1 MIKAWWINWQ
11 LRNFWFLRLR
21 AFFHMIWLIIKHRF
35 DLEAMEKENTA
46 NLDRLNKEA
55 AELTRQIK
63 FLDSVVEGEKERRIN
78 GNST

>member
-21 AFFHMIWLIIKHRF
+21 AFFHTIWLIIKHGF
-35 DLEAMEKENTA
+35 DLEAAEKENITTLA
-46 NLDRLNKEA
+46 RLKTESD
-55 AELTRQIK
+55 ELTRQIK